1 MHLCQSPH
9 APQDILLRPGIALP
23 SLIPELQCVWD
34 IITVPA
40 DQISFFIR
48 KITVNPAAG
57 SRKSLE
63 KFLLLLK
70 LLLRPL
76 EFFQDKKPL
85 LAAAEKRPP
94 RAGCGEHGQAVLFQ
108 RTESIIIQI
117 KIPLLFLYLLS
128 YVPLHAE
135 MQKRLPRYCFMCS
148 RNSLKDVR

>member
-23 SLIPELQCVWD
+23 SLIPELQCVWN

-48 KITVNPAAG
+48 KIAVNPQPAAESP
-57 SRKSLE
+57 SRSSCCFLSFFSVPLNSFRIKSPSSQ
-63 KFLLLLK
+63 
-70 LLLRPL
+70 RP
-76 EFFQDKKPL
+76 
-85 LAAAEKRPP
+85 EKRPP

-128 YVPLHAE
+128 YVPRHAE